1 MHFPYSLVMESN
13 QIKKILPF
21 DDIWNNLDVLEKR
34 LLEVSSSSNDY
45 LTSISQ
51 YLINAGGKR
60 FRPIV
65 TFLAGK
71 FGKEEENISKI
82 IDAGVCV
89 ELIHIGSLYH
99 DDVMDNAT
107 TRRGVESTN
116 SKWNSTLSILAG
128 DYLLARS
135 SELAAKNLGLE
146 SVKLLA
152 STYAELVEG
161 QTKELNLA
169 FNLNQSIDDYLNVI
183 EGKTASLIKTSAR
196 LGSIASSANS
206 EIIEALSNWG
216 WNCGIIFQISDDIL
230 DLTSDSETLGKPA
243 GNDIL
248 EGTYTLPVLIGLSKD
263 KGKYQEILTE
273 IKKDKIDVEKVLHEF
288 TTKEIIDE
296 SKEIINGYFNE
307 SMKAIFTL
315 KKHELFPVLEN
326 INNYLINRT
335 N

>member
-1 MHFPYSLVMESN
+1 MESN
-13 QIKKILPF
+13 EIKKIIPF
-21 DDIWNNLDVLEKR
+21 NDIWENLEVLENR
-34 LLEVSSSSNDY
+34 LLEVSSSSNEY

-51 YLINAGGKR
+51 YLIKAGGKR

-65 TFLAGK
+65 TSLAGK
-71 FGKEEENISKI
+71 FGEEEKNIEKI

-107 TRRGVESTN
+107 TRRGVESSN

-135 SELAAKNLGLE
+135 SELAAENLGLE

-169 FNLNQSIDDYLNVI
+169 FNLEQKIDDYLSVI
-183 EGKTASLIKTSAR
+183 EGKTASLIRTSAR
-196 LGSIASSANS
+196 LGSLAGSADSDVIESLSS
-206 EIIEALSNWG
+206 WG

-248 EGTYTLPVLIGLSKD
+248 EGTYTLPVLIALSKD
-263 KGKYQEILTE
+263 RGKYQEILTE
-273 IKKDKIDVEKVLHEF
+273 IKEKKINIENVLSEF
-288 TTKEIIDE
+288 TTKEIIDD
-296 SKEIINGYFNE
+296 SKEVINKYFNQSIE
-307 SMKAIFTL
+307 SIYSL
-315 KKHELFPVLEN
+315 KDHELFPILEN

>member
-1 MHFPYSLVMESN
+1 MESN
-13 QIKKILPF
+13 EIQKIIPF
-21 DDIWNNLDVLEKR
+21 NDIWENLEVLENR
-34 LLEVSSSSNDY
+34 LLEVSSSSNEY

-51 YLINAGGKR
+51 YLIKAGGKR

-65 TFLAGK
+65 TSLAGK
-71 FGKEEENISKI
+71 FGEEEENIEKI

-107 TRRGVESTN
+107 TRRGVESSN

-135 SELAAKNLGLE
+135 SELAAENLGLE

-169 FNLNQSIDDYLNVI
+169 FNLEQKIDDYLSVI
-183 EGKTASLIKTSAR
+183 EGKTASLIRTSAR
-196 LGSIASSANS
+196 LGSLAGSADSDVIESLSS
-206 EIIEALSNWG
+206 WG

-230 DLTSDSETLGKPA
+230 DLTSDSKTLGKPA

-248 EGTYTLPVLIGLSKD
+248 EGTYTLPVLIALSKD
-263 KGKYQEILTE
+263 RGKYQEILIE
-273 IKKDKIDVEKVLHEF
+273 IKEKKINIENVLSEF
-288 TTKEIIDE
+288 TTKEIIDD
-296 SKEIINGYFNE
+296 SKEVINKYFNQSIE
-307 SMKAIFTL
+307 SIYSL
-315 KKHELFPVLEN
+315 KDHELFPVLEN

>member
-1 MHFPYSLVMESN
+1 MESN
-13 QIKKILPF
+13 EIKKIIPF
-21 DDIWNNLDVLEKR
+21 DDIWNNLEVLESR
-34 LLEVSSSSNDY
+34 LLEVSSSSNEY

-51 YLINAGGKR
+51 YLIKAGGKR

-65 TFLAGK
+65 TSLAGK
-71 FGKEEENISKI
+71 FGKEKDNISNI

-99 DDVMDNAT
+99 DDVIDNAT
-107 TRRGVESTN
+107 TRRGVESSN

-161 QTKELNLA
+161 QTNELNLA
-169 FNLNQSIDDYLNVI
+169 FNFDQNIDDYLNVI
-183 EGKTASLIKTSAR
+183 EGKTASLIRTSAR
-196 LGSIASSANS
+196 LGSLASSADS
-206 EIIEALSNWG
+206 DVIEALSTWG

-230 DLTSDSETLGKPA
+230 DLTSDSATLGKPA

-248 EGTYTLPVLIGLSKD
+248 EGTYTLPVLIALTKD
-263 KGKYQEILTE
+263 RGKYQEILTDIRE
-273 IKKDKIDVEKVLHEF
+273 KNIDIENVLIEF

-296 SKEIINGYFNE
+296 SKEVINEYFNKSIE
-307 SMKAIFTL
+307 AIYSL
-315 KKHELFPVLEN
+315 KSHELFPILEN

>member
-1 MHFPYSLVMESN
+1 MESN
-13 QIKKILPF
+13 EIKKIIPF
-21 DDIWNNLDVLEKR
+21 NDIWKNLELLENR

-51 YLINAGGKR
+51 YLIRAGGKR

-65 TFLAGK
+65 TLLAGK
-71 FGKEEENISKI
+71 FGEEENIEKI

-107 TRRGVESTN
+107 TRRGVESSN

-135 SELAAKNLGLE
+135 SELAAENLGLE

-169 FNLNQSIDDYLNVI
+169 FNLEQKIDDYLSVI
-183 EGKTASLIKTSAR
+183 EGKTASLIGTSAR
-196 LGSIASSANS
+196 LGSLAGSVDNDV
-206 EIIEALSNWG
+206 IEALSSWG

-248 EGTYTLPVLIGLSKD
+248 EGTYTLPVLIALGKD
-263 KGKYQEILTE
+263 QGKYQEILTE
-273 IKKDKIDVEKVLHEF
+273 IKEKKTNIENVLSEF
-288 TTKEIIDE
+288 TTKEIIDD
-296 SKEIINGYFNE
+296 SKEVINKYFNQSIE
-307 SMKAIFTL
+307 SIYSL
-315 KKHELFPVLEN
+315 KDHELFPVLEN